1 MLTHVSSNEDSIS
14 ISLVVVQHLDYLD
27 SRLHFIDYR

>member
-1 MLTHVSSNEDSIS
+1 MFPQMKIVLVF
-14 ISLVVVQHLDYLD
+14 SLVVVQHLDYYLD